1 MRLAIVGLAMG
12 WSCELGYVTVES
24 LLNILGFEHVWSGN
38 YMTAALQRSA
48 ISEPAYTFA
57 HKAIEKD
64 GQVRHIV
71 CAVFKGTTTVADT
84 ITDLESVNDGFLA
97 AGKRCA
103 NALSAYVQGIEGAT
117 NANTTLFI
125 TGHSLGGAIANVVGR
140 LTKDIAEDDQRFVY
154 TYASPNYECGDD
166 GKSGYVFPNFRTFTN
181 VADIVPEMPEGL
193 TKIGI
198 EYTYDREALDAR
210 QRARFDESY
219 QYFRGPVWD
228 LVSPEE
234 PGALLRPRTLLPG
247 ALSRGAGRT
256 FAPANVPTG
265 YTNGRFVRPAGEV
278 ADLKVRPAEGALP
291 RNAPSSESRSPKS
304 VPGAEKCTRGSAD
317 GKVHPKVYPTG
328 SPRRR
333 TGGAGIQSCLQNA
346 LPFFHECA
354 IVFLRTHARVA
365 ELADA
370 EVSKTFVERRVSS
383 SLTSGTSGFVG
394 LGNPKYTARYP
405 RHYPRDTFPHFLSWF
420 LTLFFGLFMCRS
432 FSYSRFV

>member
-1 MRLAIVGLAMG
+1 MNVTVRTAPPKSLALEDQTIDSYEDLEPRWVDVPFKRPLRLLWDWNSLLRNATARVKDVRLAIVGLAMG

-193 TKIGI
+193 AKIGI

-219 QYFRGPVWD
+219 QYFRGVAF
-228 LVSPEE
+228 EE
-234 PGALLRPRTLLPG
+234 DNDP
-247 ALSRGAGRT
+247 
-256 FAPANVPTG
+256 
-265 YTNGRFVRPAGEV
+265 
-278 ADLKVRPAEGALP
+278 
-291 RNAPSSESRSPKS
+291 
-304 VPGAEKCTRGSAD
+304 
-317 GKVHPKVYPTG
+317 
-328 SPRRR
+328 
-333 TGGAGIQSCLQNA
+333 I
-346 LPFFHECA
+346 
-354 IVFLRTHARVA
+354 
-365 ELADA
+365 
-370 EVSKTFVERRVSS
+370 
-383 SLTSGTSGFVG
+383 G
-394 LGNPKYTARYP
+394 LGVTQMSDPVAAAALRNHLAATYMSFIA
-405 RHYPRDTFPHFLSWF
+405 SE
-420 LTLFFGLFMCRS
+420 LTDEQVS
-432 FSYSRFV
+432 